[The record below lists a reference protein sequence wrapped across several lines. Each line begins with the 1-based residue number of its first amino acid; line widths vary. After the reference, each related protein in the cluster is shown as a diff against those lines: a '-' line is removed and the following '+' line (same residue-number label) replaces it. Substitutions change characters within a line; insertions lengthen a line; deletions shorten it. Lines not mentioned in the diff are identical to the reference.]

1 MQSSVPVDLISDVRD
16 ASKDL
21 VYSFSAKK
29 KSPLRTF
36 GGQDVEEEAVEEG
49 RDEGG
54 ENLHDRL

>member
-29 KSPLRTF
+29 RPLLDIRR
-36 GGQDVEEEAVEEG
+36 AG
-49 RDEGG
+49 R
-54 ENLHDRL
+54 